1 MNTYKVLLNNVLRSK
16 ILKNLKYTFN
26 DMKYLKGFLFF
37 WLLFLFSCNEKQ
49 TMTKIIQKSAQ
60 EHFYVPENIYA
71 SSIRIAYFDSLARIA
86 PSNQKEKYNL
96 KKADALLYGG
106 RTKEAIDILERLWSA
121 SNKSELRYQL
131 DANEEDKIGPLL
143 AIAYMRLGE
152 QQNCIHHHN
161 ASASCIIPIDPKG
174 YHQAPEGSRKA
185 IALYEDFLNQNSHD
199 YSSLW
204 LLNIAY
210 MTLGKYPEGVPEKWL
225 IPETV
230 FESEYPLKKFEDI
243 APKLGLNVND
253 LSGGSIVDDFNNDN
267 LLDVLVSSWF
277 PSGKINFFINDGRG
291 GFLEKTASAG
301 LEEVKG
307 GLNMV
312 PADYNNDGFL
322 DVLVLRGAWMEKLG
336 KHPNS
341 LLRNNGDNTFTDV
354 SIEAGLL
361 SFHPTQTATW
371 ADFNN
376 DGWIDLFIGN
386 ESGMENFHPSEF
398 YRNNGDGT
406 FSNLT
411 TNAGLQVSRKEEP
424 YFIKGVTSADYD
436 NDGWMDIYVSTLH
449 SSRNLLFMNQGE
461 DKNGYV
467 SFKEE
472 GTQRGLGEKI
482 STFPTWSFDYNND
495 GWMDIFV
502 AGYRRSSFYN
512 IVPDIVSDYLK
523 EPTQAET
530 MHLYQNKNGI
540 FTDVS
545 AEVGLNKVGYAMG
558 ANYGDLDND
567 GFLDIYL
574 STGEVSFESIIPNR
588 VFRNDFGEKFQDVTT
603 AGGLGHIQKGHA
615 VSFSDL
621 DNDGDQDIQVVMGGA
636 YEGDNFFNSVYLNP
650 YQDENNWIT
659 LKLEGT
665 KANRAAIGSRIEVT
679 VMEEG
684 LPRKIFHT
692 VSSGGSFGAST
703 LRAQIGLGKASEV
716 KEVRIVW
723 AGSGTTQLFK
733 NLKMNTFYKITE
745 DKPKAEAL
753 DLQPFVL

>member
-1 MNTYKVLLNNVLRSK
+1 
-16 ILKNLKYTFN
+16 
-26 DMKYLKGFLFF
+26 MKFIKGLFYFSFLF
-37 WLLFLFSCNEKQ
+37 LLSCDEKQ
-49 TMTKIIQKSAQ
+49 TMPEVLQKTAEEQ
-60 EHFYVPENIYA
+60 FYIPENIYA
-71 SSIRIAYFDSLARIA
+71 SSIRIAYFDSLSRTV
-86 PSNQKEKYNL
+86 PQNQRERYHL
-96 KKADALLYGG
+96 KKADALLYAG
-106 RTKEAIDILERLWSA
+106 RTVEAIEILEDLWEKSNRSA
-121 SNKSELRYQL
+121 LRYEL
-131 DANEEDKIGPLL
+131 DAHEEEKIGPLL
-143 AIAYMRLGE
+143 AVAYMRLGE

-161 ASASCIIPIDPKG
+161 ASASCIIPIDPEG

-185 IALYEDFLNQNSHD
+185 IALYEKFLSQDYHD
-199 YSSLW
+199 YSSRW
-204 LLNIAY
+204 LINIAH
-210 MTLGKYPEGVPEKWL
+210 MTLGEYPEGVPEKWL
-225 IPETV
+225 IPESV

-277 PSGKINFFINDGRG
+277 PSGKLNFFINDGKG
-291 GFLEKTASAG
+291 GFIEKTSSSG
-301 LEEVKG
+301 LKEVQG
-307 GLNMV
+307 GLNMLQT
-312 PADYNNDGFL
+312 DYNNDGFI

-341 LLRNNGDNTFTDV
+341 MLRNNGDNTFTDV
-354 SIEAGLL
+354 TIEAGLL

-386 ESGMENFHPSEF
+386 ESGKENVHPSEF

-411 TNAGLQVSRKEEP
+411 ASAGLTVSNEEES
-424 YFIKGVTSADYD
+424 YFVKGVTSGDYN

-449 SSRNLLFMNQGE
+449 SSKNLLFINKRI
-461 DKNGYV
+461 DKNGHLK
-467 SFKEE
+467 FEEE
-472 GTQRGLGEKI
+472 GAQRGLEEKI
-482 STFPTWSFDYNND
+482 SSFPTWSFDYNND
-495 GWMDIFV
+495 GWVDIFV
-502 AGYRRSSFYN
+502 AGYRRSNFYN

-523 EPTQAET
+523 EPNRAET
-530 MHLYQNKNGI
+530 MRLYQNNNGS

-545 AEVGLNKVGYAMG
+545 SEVGLNKIGYAMG

-567 GFLDIYL
+567 GYPDIYL

-588 VFRNDFGEKFQDVTT
+588 VFRNDSGEKFQDVTT
-603 AGGLGHIQKGHA
+603 AGGLGHVQKGHA
-615 VSFSDL
+615 VSFSDI

-665 KANRAAIGSRIEVT
+665 KANRAAIGSKIEVT
-679 VMEEG
+679 VIEDG
-684 LPRKIFHT
+684 SSRTIFHT
-692 VSSGGSFGAST
+692 ISSGGSFGAST

-716 KEVRIVW
+716 KEVKIKW
-723 AGSGTTQLFK
+723 AGSGTTQVFT
-733 NLKMNTFYKITE
+733 NLKLNSFYKITE
-745 DKPKAEAL
+745 GNSAAEEL
-753 DLQPFVL
+753 DLQPIVL